1 MASKINDSSRPLTS
15 VSRLS
20 SQDARTTETKS
31 RNRPLAF
38 KDGFES
44 SSSTRPAPGQL

>member
-15 VSRLS
+15 VSRTS
-20 SQDARTTETKS
+20 AQDARAPEAKS
-31 RNRPLAF
+31 RNRPIAW

-44 SSSTRPAPGQL
+44 SGARPPLP